1 MYYKIKI
8 KRTNIEDKTIVEE
21 YVVEE
26 ENLLL
31 AVTRLTKALCQTYK
45 EDIDVMCAGE
55 MKVAEIVGTNEIDFH
70 WYKVTAVSIDADTSK
85 ASKFSLLIS
94 AEDQVSANNIAYQH
108 LTQGY
113 DFRILKN
120 EETKISHVYEL

>member
-45 EDIDVMCAGE
+45 EDIDVLCAGE
-55 MKVAEIVGTNEIDFH
+55 MKVIEIVGTNEVGFR
-70 WYKVTAVSIDADTSK
+70 WYKITVVSSDEDTSK
-85 ASKFSLLIS
+85 ATKFSLLIS
-94 AEDQVSANNIAYQH
+94 AEDQVSANNTINEH
-108 LTQGY
+108 LSQGY
-113 DFRILKN
+113 DFRIIKN

>member
-31 AVTRLTKALCQTYK
+31 AVTRLTKALCQAYK
-45 EDIDVMCAGE
+45 EDIDVLCAGE
-55 MKVAEIVGTNEIDFH
+55 MKVVEIVGTNEVGFR
-70 WYKVTAVSIDADTSK
+70 WYKITVVSADEDTSK
-85 ASKFSLLIS
+85 ATKFSLLIS
-94 AEDQVSANNIAYQH
+94 AEDQVSANNTINEH
-108 LTQGY
+108 LSQGY
-113 DFRILKN
+113 DFRIIKN